1 VKYQREQVGLLEAL
15 EKKLQ
20 GLIEEELSVDDINDT
35 AFTWTV
41 PFEPADSQVEPS
53 PFQL

>member
-20 GLIEEELSVDDINDT
+20 GFIEEELSVDDIN
-35 AFTWTV
+35 
-41 PFEPADSQVEPS
+41 
-53 PFQL
+53 